1 MKNGNLIL
9 MLLLA
14 AIVGFFIYRAR
25 KKTSQDV
32 KKEETKVEQEI
43 LEYKRDQVP
52 PRRTS
57 GHSATT
63 AKGSSTSAA

>member
-25 KKTSQDV
+25 KKTSQV
-32 KKEETKVEQEI
+32 KKDETKVEQEI

-57 GHSATT
+57 GHSGTT